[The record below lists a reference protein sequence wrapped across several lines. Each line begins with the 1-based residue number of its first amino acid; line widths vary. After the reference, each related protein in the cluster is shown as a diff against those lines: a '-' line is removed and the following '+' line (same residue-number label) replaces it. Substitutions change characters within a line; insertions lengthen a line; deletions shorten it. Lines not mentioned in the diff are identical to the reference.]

1 MVRIEQCRVI
11 CKGYYWSLVF
21 TMFVLPIEIFLDTMS
36 KNYLRNFSR
45 LSSLNAQ

>member
-11 CKGYYWSLVF
+11 CKAHYWSLVF

-45 LSSLNAQ
+45 LSSLNA